1 MIMKFRHVPSCD
13 RYSELMNEFPE
24 EDEIEIAAE
33 GPFHLPARVVSV
45 MGQTVPD
52 GTRPIGYTALAA
64 AYELD
69 VPAPDVLFAI
79 SERHSLRTEG
89 RWSILTPRYRLPD
102 TFVSHLAF
110 ALRHEAVDLGLLAA
124 LFRRP
129 EAAAAIRSWVR
140 RQPTGRHPRRAWFL
154 YEWLT
159 GEKLDLPPAP
169 RVSTA
174 DVLDPER
181 QFVISGQ
188 ISARHR
194 VRDNLP
200 GTRMFCPL
208 VRLSDPLVATLA
220 SDLAEEARAM
230 VRRTAPDLMARAAA
244 FLLLKDSKA
253 SYIIEGE
260 RPPQD
265 RIQRWGQALGEAGQT
280 TLNEDTLLR
289 LQRLVIGRD
298 TRFLHMGWRTQ
309 GGFVGS
315 RDRET
320 NAPLPDHVSARPDDL
335 AALIHGMLAFA
346 ERSEAGGLDPI
357 VSAACVAF
365 GFVFIHPFEDGN
377 GRVHRWLIHHILARR
392 GFNPV
397 GINFPVS
404 AVFLERIDAYRATLE
419 HFSRPR
425 LSLTQWETTPQ
436 LNVRV
441 FNNTCDLFQFF
452 DATHQTE
459 FLSACVLE
467 TIRNTLPREV
477 EYLRGYD
484 LAKGRIQEFLEMPD
498 AQFDLMLGFLLQNGG
513 RFSKR
518 AREKEFAALTDEE
531 VSAIESV
538 YTDLVLPHI

>member
-1 MIMKFRHVPSCD
+1 VPI
-13 RYSELMNEFPE
+13 NESPE
-24 EDEIEIAAE
+24 EDENEIAAE
-33 GPFHLPARVVSV
+33 GPFHLPLRVVSV
-45 MGQTVPD
+45 MGQAVPD
-52 GTRPIGYTALAA
+52 GVRPIGYAALAA
-64 AYELD
+64 AYGLD

-89 RWSILTPRYRLPD
+89 RWSILTPRYQVSD
-102 TFVSHLAF
+102 TFVSHLSF
-110 ALRHEAVDLGLLAA
+110 VLRHEAIDLGLLAA

-129 EAAAAIRSWVR
+129 EAKVAIRSWVR

-159 GEKLDLPPAP
+159 GEQLDLPPNP
-169 RVSTA
+169 RVSAA

-181 QFVISGQ
+181 QFAISGHVIS
-188 ISARHR
+188 RYR

-200 GTRMFCPL
+200 GTKLFCPL
-208 VRLSDPLVATLA
+208 VRLSEPLVATLA
-220 SDLAEEARAM
+220 SDLAGEARAI
-230 VRRTAPDLMARAAA
+230 VRRTAPDLMTRAAA

-265 RIQRWGQALGEAGQT
+265 RIQRWGQALSEAGQT
-280 TLNEDTLLR
+280 KLTEDALLR

-298 TRFLHMGWRTQ
+298 TRFLHLGWRTQ
-309 GGFVGS
+309 GGFVGA

-320 NAPLPDHVSARPDDL
+320 NAPLPDHVSARADDL
-335 AALIHGMLAFA
+335 AALFQGMLDFA

-357 VSAACVAF
+357 VSAACLAF

-425 LSLTQWETTPQ
+425 LSLTRWETTPE

-441 FNNTCDLFQFF
+441 TNDTNDLFQFF
-452 DATHQTE
+452 DATNQTE

-467 TIRNTLPREV
+467 TVRNTLPREV
-477 EYLRGYD
+477 EFLRSYD
-484 LAKGRIQEFLEMPD
+484 VAKGRIQAFLEMPES
-498 AQFDLMLGFLLQNGG
+498 QFDLMLGFLRQNGG
-513 RFSKR
+513 RFSRR

-531 VSAIESV
+531 VLAIEGI
-538 YTDLVLPHI
+538 YADLLLPLG

>member
-1 MIMKFRHVPSCD
+1 MKFGRAPSKE
-13 RYSELMNEFPE
+13 RYSDLMNEFPL
-24 EDEIEIAAE
+24 EDEIEVAAE

-45 MGQTVPD
+45 MGQVVPD
-52 GTRPIGYTALAA
+52 GVRPTGYAALAA

-69 VPAPDVLFAI
+69 VPAPDVLFAV
-79 SERHSLRTEG
+79 SERYSLRTEG
-89 RWSILTPRYRLPD
+89 RWSILTPRYQLPD

-129 EAAAAIRSWVR
+129 EAATAISSWVR

-159 GEKLDLPPAP
+159 GEKLDLPQAP

-181 QFVISGQ
+181 QFFISGQ
-188 ISARHR
+188 ISSRHR

-208 VRLSDPLVATLA
+208 VRLSDPLMATLA
-220 SDLAEEARAM
+220 GDLAEEARAI

-280 TLNEDTLLR
+280 KLTEDALLR

-320 NAPLPDHVSARPDDL
+320 NGPLPDHVSARPDDL
-335 AALIHGMLAFA
+335 AALIGGMLAFA

-441 FNNTCDLFQFF
+441 LNNTGDLFRFF

-498 AQFDLMLGFLLQNGG
+498 AQFDLMLGFLRQNGG

>member
-1 MIMKFRHVPSCD
+1 
-13 RYSELMNEFPE
+13 MNEIPD
-24 EDEIEIAAE
+24 EDELAAAPE
-33 GPFHLPARVVSV
+33 VPFHLPLRVISV

-52 GTRPIGYTALAA
+52 GVRPIGYTALAA

-89 RWSILTPRYRLPD
+89 RWSILTPRYQLPD

-129 EAAAAIRSWVR
+129 EAAIAIRSWVR

-188 ISARHR
+188 VSARHR

-200 GTRMFCPL
+200 GTRLFCPL
-208 VRLSDPLVATLA
+208 VRLSAPLVTTLA
-220 SDLAEEARAM
+220 SDLAEEARAI
-230 VRRTAPDLMARAAA
+230 VQRTAPDLMARAAA

-280 TLNEDTLLR
+280 KLTEDALLR

-298 TRFLHMGWRTQ
+298 TRFLHMGWRTH

-335 AALIHGMLAFA
+335 AALIRGMLAFA

-357 VSAACVAF
+357 VSAACLAF

-425 LSLTQWETTPQ
+425 LSLTQWETTPE

-441 FNNTCDLFQFF
+441 TNDTSNLFRFF
-452 DATHQTE
+452 DATNETE

-467 TIRNTLPREV
+467 TVRKTLPREV
-477 EYLRGYD
+477 EYLRSYD
-484 LAKGRIQEFLEMPD
+484 VAKSRIQVFLEMPES
-498 AQFDLMLGFLLQNGG
+498 QFDLMLGFLRQNDGC
-513 RFSKR
+513 FSKR

-531 VSAIESV
+531 VLAIEGI
-538 YTDLVLPHI
+538 YADLLLPLS

>member
-1 MIMKFRHVPSCD
+1 
-13 RYSELMNEFPE
+13 MNEIP
-24 EDEIEIAAE
+24 DIDYIAAAPE
-33 GPFHLPARVVSV
+33 VPIHLPSRVISV
-45 MGQTVPD
+45 MGQAVPD
-52 GTRPIGYTALAA
+52 GVRPIGYTALAA

-69 VPAPDVLFAI
+69 VPAPDILFAI

-89 RWSILTPRYRLPD
+89 RWSILTPRYQLPN
-102 TFVSHLAF
+102 TLVSHLAF

-129 EAAAAIRSWVR
+129 EAAIAIKSWVR
-140 RQPTGRHPRRAWFL
+140 RQPTGRHSRRAWFL

-159 GEKLDLPPAP
+159 GEQLDLPPAP
-169 RVSTA
+169 RVSAA

-188 ISARHR
+188 IIPRYR
-194 VRDNLP
+194 VRNNLP
-200 GTRMFCPL
+200 GTRLFCPL
-208 VRLSDPLVATLA
+208 VRVSDPLVAMLA
-220 SDLAEEARAM
+220 SNLAEEARTI

-244 FLLLKDSKA
+244 FLLLQDSKA

-280 TLNEDTLLR
+280 TLTEDALLR

-298 TRFLHMGWRTQ
+298 TRFLQLGWRTQ

-335 AALIHGMLAFA
+335 KKLIMGMLQFA
-346 ERSEAGGLDPI
+346 ERSEVGGLDPI
-357 VSAACVAF
+357 VSAACLAF
-365 GFVFIHPFEDGN
+365 GFVFVHPFEDGN

-392 GFNPV
+392 GFNPA

-404 AVFLERIDAYRATLE
+404 AVFLERIEAYRATLE

-425 LSLTQWETTPQ
+425 LSLTQWETTPE

-441 FNNTCDLFQFF
+441 LNKTSDLFQFF

-467 TIRNTLPREV
+467 TIRKTLPREV
-477 EYLRGYD
+477 EYLRSYD
-484 LAKGRIQEFLEMPD
+484 LAKVRIQEFLEIPD
-498 AQFDLMLGFLLQNGG
+498 SQFDLMLGFLSQNAGH
-513 RFSKR
+513 FSKR
-518 AREKEFAALTDEE
+518 AREKQFAALTDQE
-531 VSAIESV
+531 VLDIETI
-538 YTDLVLPHI
+538 YAALLMPDG

>member
-1 MIMKFRHVPSCD
+1 
-13 RYSELMNEFPE
+13 
-24 EDEIEIAAE
+24 
-33 GPFHLPARVVSV
+33 
-45 MGQTVPD
+45 
-52 GTRPIGYTALAA
+52 
-64 AYELD
+64 
-69 VPAPDVLFAI
+69 
-79 SERHSLRTEG
+79 
-89 RWSILTPRYRLPD
+89 
-102 TFVSHLAF
+102 VSHLAF

-129 EAAAAIRSWVR
+129 EAATAISSWVR

-159 GEKLDLPPAP
+159 EEKLDLPPAP

-188 ISARHR
+188 ISSRHR

-200 GTRMFCPL
+200 GTRIFCPL
-208 VRLSDPLVATLA
+208 VQLSAPLVATLA
-220 SDLAEEARAM
+220 SDLAEEARAI

-280 TLNEDTLLR
+280 TLTEDTLLR

-320 NAPLPDHVSARPDDL
+320 NVPLPDHVSARPDDL
-335 AALIHGMLAFA
+335 AALVQGMLAFA
-346 ERSEAGGLDPI
+346 ERSDAGGLDPI

-365 GFVFIHPFEDGN
+365 GFVFIHPFEEGN

-441 FNNTCDLFQFF
+441 LNNTSDLFRFF

-498 AQFDLMLGFLLQNGG
+498 AQFDLMLGFLRQNGG

>member
-1 MIMKFRHVPSCD
+1 
-13 RYSELMNEFPE
+13 MNEIPE
-24 EDEIEIAAE
+24 EDILVAPEV
-33 GPFHLPARVVSV
+33 PFHLPSRVVSV
-45 MGQTVPD
+45 MGRTVPE
-52 GTRPIGYTALAA
+52 GARPIGYTALAA
-64 AYELD
+64 AYELH
-69 VPAPDVLFAI
+69 VPAPDILFAI

-89 RWSILTPRYRLPD
+89 RWSILTPRYQLPD

-129 EAAAAIRSWVR
+129 EAAIAIRSWMR

-159 GEKLDLPPAP
+159 GERLDLPPAP
-169 RVSTA
+169 RVSAA
-174 DVLDPER
+174 DVLDPKR

-188 ISARHR
+188 VISRYH

-200 GTRMFCPL
+200 GTRLFCPI
-208 VRLSDPLVATLA
+208 VRLSDPLVAMSA
-220 SDLAEEARAM
+220 SDLAEEARGI
-230 VRRTAPDLMARAAA
+230 VRRAAPDLMARAAA
-244 FLLLKDSKA
+244 FLLLADSKA

-265 RIQRWGQALGEAGQT
+265 RIQRWGQALREAGQI
-280 TLNEDTLLR
+280 TLCEDAMLR

-298 TRFLHMGWRTQ
+298 TRFLHLGWRTQ

-335 AALIHGMLAFA
+335 KELIQGMLAFA

-357 VSAACVAF
+357 VSAACLAF
-365 GFVFIHPFEDGN
+365 GFVFVHPFEDGN

-425 LSLTQWETTPQ
+425 LSLTQWETTPE

-441 FNNTCDLFQFF
+441 LNNTSDLFQFF
-452 DATHQTE
+452 DATRQTE

-477 EYLRGYD
+477 DYLRGYD
-484 LAKGRIQEFLEMPD
+484 LAKRRIQAFLEMPD
-498 AQFDLMLGFLLQNGG
+498 AQFDLMLGFLRQTAG

-518 AREKEFAALTDEE
+518 AREKEFAQLTDKE
-531 VSAIESV
+531 VSAIEAI
-538 YTDLVLPHI
+538 YAELLLHQC

>member
-1 MIMKFRHVPSCD
+1 
-13 RYSELMNEFPE
+13 MNEIPDK
-24 EDEIEIAAE
+24 DEIEAAPE
-33 GPFHLPARVVSV
+33 VPFHLPFRVDSV
-45 MGQTVPD
+45 MGQAVPD
-52 GTRPIGYTALAA
+52 GARPIGYTALAA
-64 AYELD
+64 AYALD
-69 VPAPDVLFAI
+69 VPPPDILLAI

-89 RWSILTPRYRLPD
+89 RWSILTPRYQLSD
-102 TFVSHLAF
+102 TFVSHLSF

-129 EAAAAIRSWVR
+129 EAAVAINSWVR

-159 GEKLDLPPAP
+159 GEQLDLPPAP

-174 DVLDPER
+174 DVLDPKR
-181 QFVISGQ
+181 QFAISGQ
-188 ISARHR
+188 IISRYR

-200 GTRMFCPL
+200 GTRLFCPL
-208 VRLSDPLVATLA
+208 VRLSEPLVETLA
-220 SDLAEEARAM
+220 SDLAAEARAI

-253 SYIIEGE
+253 SYNIEGE

-280 TLNEDTLLR
+280 TLTEDALLR

-309 GGFVGS
+309 GGFVGT

-320 NAPLPDHVSARPDDL
+320 NAPLPDHVSARADDI
-335 AALIHGMLAFA
+335 ATLIQGMLDFA

-357 VSAACVAF
+357 VSAACLAF

-392 GFNPV
+392 GFNPA

-425 LSLTQWETTPQ
+425 LLLTQWETTPE

-441 FNNTCDLFQFF
+441 TNETNDLFQFF
-452 DATHQTE
+452 DATNQTE

-467 TIRNTLPREV
+467 TVRNTLPREV

-484 LAKGRIQEFLEMPD
+484 MAKSRIQAFLEMPEP
-498 AQFDLMLGFLLQNGG
+498 QFDLMLGFMRQNGG

-531 VSAIESV
+531 VLAVEGIYAE
-538 YTDLVLPHI
+538 LLLPLG

>member
-1 MIMKFRHVPSCD
+1 
-13 RYSELMNEFPE
+13 MNEIPE
-24 EDEIEIAAE
+24 DNELEAAFE
-33 GPFHLPARVVSV
+33 VPFHLPMRVVSV
-45 MGQTVPD
+45 MGQSVPD
-52 GTRPIGYTALAA
+52 GARPLGYSALAA

-69 VPAPDVLFAI
+69 VPAPDRLFAI

-89 RWSILTPRYRLPD
+89 RWSILTPRYHLLD
-102 TFVSHLAF
+102 TLVAHLSF

-129 EAAAAIRSWVR
+129 EAAVAIRSWVR

-159 GEKLDLPPAP
+159 GEQLDLPPAP
-169 RVSTA
+169 KVSTA
-174 DVLDPER
+174 DVLDPQQ
-181 QFVISGQ
+181 QFAVSGQ
-188 ISARHR
+188 IMSRYR

-200 GTRMFCPL
+200 GTRQFCPL
-208 VRLSDPLVATLA
+208 VRLSDPLVGTLA
-220 SDLAEEARAM
+220 NDLAEEARAV

-280 TLNEDTLLR
+280 RLSEDALLR

-298 TRFLHMGWRTQ
+298 TRFVRMGWRTQ
-309 GGFVGS
+309 GGFVGA

-320 NAPLPDHVSARPDDL
+320 NAPLPDHVSAKSDDL
-335 AALIHGMLAFA
+335 TSLIQGLLAFA

-357 VSAACVAF
+357 VSAACLAF

-377 GRVHRWLIHHILARR
+377 GRIHRWLIHHILARR

-425 LSLTQWETTPQ
+425 LPLTQWETTPE

-441 FNNTCDLFQFF
+441 LNNTADLFRFF
-452 DATHQTE
+452 DATNETE

-467 TIRNTLPREV
+467 TVRNMLPREV
-477 EYLRGYD
+477 EYLRSYD
-484 LAKGRIQEFLEMPD
+484 LAKGRIQAFLEMPES
-498 AQFDLMLGFLLQNGG
+498 QFDLMLGFLRQNAG

-518 AREKEFAALTDEE
+518 AREKEFAALTDGEAL
-531 VSAIESV
+531 AIEGI
-538 YTDLVLPHI
+538 YADLLLAHG